1 MANLVLN
8 GKSID
13 SIDDI
18 AENFVEE
25 DVLREFRS
33 GSLASWLEEYGYEEE
48 LERVRSIKPTASSI
62 RVLAGIS
69 EALNLDDDV
78 IAAAAV
84 RRQEQQ
90 RKEEA
95 ARKAREEQ
103 LRKDEEE
110 RLHRER
116 EKQQLSEDNDQKNR
130 EQSTQALLESTG
142 GSYASAPTFS
152 GGHFIDPEKC
162 VGCGACKES
171 CPADAISEANGAYM
185 IDISLCVDCG
195 ACAAGC
201 PAEAICYPAENPYND
216 DVSGSSAPYDLSSA
230 PCYYNSA
237 LFDRVR
243 EIVVEQLNVN
253 PELVTSEASFID
265 DLGADSLDSVE
276 LIMAFEEEFGAALPE
291 EDAEKLTTVGKVVA
305 YLQSKGY

>member
-18 AENFVEE
+18 AENFVED

-78 IAAAAV
+78 IAEAAA
-84 RRQEQQ
+84 RREDQQ

-95 ARKAREEQ
+95 ARKARKEQ
-103 LRKDEEE
+103 QRKDEEE
-110 RLHRER
+110 RQRRASEAEQKILKEESVKLCHER
-116 EKQQLSEDNDQKNR
+116 EQEVQN
-130 EQSTQALLESTG
+130 QSVQNIVGQADASCLGTIF
-142 GSYASAPTFS
+142 GSHY
-152 GGHFIDPEKC
+152 IDPEKC
-162 VGCGACKES
+162 VACGSCKAA
-171 CPADAISEANGAYM
+171 CPADAITEGTPYT
-185 IDISLCVDCG
+185 IDPDKCVACG
-195 ACAAGC
+195 VCAVEC
-201 PAEAICYPAENPYND
+201 PAEAICEGDEQLPNNCLPT
-216 DVSGSSAPYDLSSA
+216 
-230 PCYYNSA
+230 PCYANGA
-237 LFDRVR
+237 LFERVR
-243 EIVVEQLNVN
+243 DIVVEQLNVN
-253 PELVTSEASFID
+253 PAQVTPDATFID

-276 LIMAFEEEFGAALPE
+276 LIMAFEEEFGAALSE

>member
-33 GSLASWLEEYGYEEE
+33 GSLASWLEEDGYEEE

-78 IAAAAV
+78 IAEAAA
-84 RRQEQQ
+84 RREEQR

-95 ARKAREEQ
+95 IRKAREEQ
-103 LRKDEEE
+103 QRIEEE
-110 RLHRER
+110 EKKRNEEEDTKILTNDAIRREL
-116 EKQQLSEDNDQKNR
+116 EKQQNDEASGQLRKHEGQQRKVDEAVVCQICGYVYNPIDNNNIPFMYLPCDWSCPICGIGKDQFEEYFSESKIQQCH
-130 EQSTQALLESTG
+130 EQSTQALAESTG
-142 GSYASAPTFS
+142 SSYASAPTFS

-162 VGCGACKES
+162 VGCGACKEV
-171 CPADAISEANGAYM
+171 CPVDAISEVNGTCM
-185 IDISLCVDCG
+185 IDASLCVACG
-195 ACAAGC
+195 ACAGFC
-201 PAEAICYPAENPYND
+201 PVEAIR
-216 DVSGSSAPYDLSSA
+216 G
-230 PCYYNSA
+230 
-237 LFDRVR
+237 
-243 EIVVEQLNVN
+243 
-253 PELVTSEASFID
+253 
-265 DLGADSLDSVE
+265 
-276 LIMAFEEEFGAALPE
+276 
-291 EDAEKLTTVGKVVA
+291 
-305 YLQSKGY
+305 

>member
-33 GSLASWLEEYGYEEE
+33 GSLSSWLEEYGYEEE

-78 IAAAAV
+78 IAEAAA
-84 RRQEQQ
+84 RREEQR

-103 LRKDEEE
+103 QRKDEEE
-110 RLHRER
+110 RRCSER
-116 EKQQLSEDNDQKNR
+116 ETQQFSEESNQKNHERNDDMSILR
-130 EQSTQALLESTG
+130 EEKPSYAECINDMLYSSRYSSDIERARNAVRKIMKWYGDEFLEDDILRVPNGIGLDSINIFGWCALLGKPDISFVLRKERGVKVWLRKSPG
-142 GSYASAPTFS
+142 VDDVR
-152 GGHFIDPEKC
+152 IR
-162 VGCGACKES
+162 VGNEHCWLYDGF
-171 CPADAISEANGAYM
+171 ISELRLDKQSLVSFWSTCQEYM
-185 IDISLCVDCG
+185 NLGQDKYMAPSVDYYVT
-195 ACAAGC
+195 
-201 PAEAICYPAENPYND
+201 EAIAKY
-216 DVSGSSAPYDLSSA
+216 
-230 PCYYNSA
+230 
-237 LFDRVR
+237 F
-243 EIVVEQLNVN
+243 QW
-253 PELVTSEASFID
+253 
-265 DLGADSLDSVE
+265 
-276 LIMAFEEEFGAALPE
+276 
-291 EDAEKLTTVGKVVA
+291 
-305 YLQSKGY
+305 

>member
-13 SIDDI
+13 NIADI
-18 AENFVEE
+18 AENFVEV
-25 DVLREFRS
+25 DILRAFCN
-33 GSLASWLEEYGYEEE
+33 GSLSAWLEEYDYEEE
-48 LERVRSIKPTASSI
+48 LERVRAIKPTASSI

-78 IAAAAV
+78 IAEAAA
-84 RRQEQQ
+84 RREEQR
-90 RKEEA
+90 RKEEI

-103 LRKDEEE
+103 QRRDEEE
-110 RLHRER
+110 RLRRER
-116 EKQQLSEDNDQKNR
+116 ETQQLSEDNDQTNH
-130 EQSTQALLESTG
+130 EQPTQALPESTG
-142 GSYASAPTFS
+142 GYYAGVSTFS
-152 GGHFIDPEKC
+152 GGHFINPEKC
-162 VGCGACKES
+162 VGCGACKET
-171 CPADAISEANGAYM
+171 CPADAISEVNGTYM
-185 IDISLCVDCG
+185 IDTSLCVDCG

-216 DVSGSSAPYDLSSA
+216 DVKDFSASYDLSSA
-230 PCYYNSA
+230 SCYSNPA

-243 EIVVEQLNVN
+243 NIIVEQLGVDYG
-253 PELVTSEASFID
+253 LVTPDASFID

-291 EDAEKLTTVGKVVA
+291 EDVEKLTTVGEVVA